1 MKRKEKVSWSVMTS
15 FFGADFGR
23 DGRISGKLMVYR
35 MGTWSMHYIGGQLGS
50 VGFELGYTL
59 IIYGTGFLDMVA
71 QAIRVV
77 QAQVG
82 TVGLGRLNTRGEV
95 PKLLK

>member
-1 MKRKEKVSWSVMTS
+1 MEHAS
-15 FFGADFGR
+15 F
-23 DGRISGKLMVYR
+23 
-35 MGTWSMHYIGGQLGS
+35 GGQSGS